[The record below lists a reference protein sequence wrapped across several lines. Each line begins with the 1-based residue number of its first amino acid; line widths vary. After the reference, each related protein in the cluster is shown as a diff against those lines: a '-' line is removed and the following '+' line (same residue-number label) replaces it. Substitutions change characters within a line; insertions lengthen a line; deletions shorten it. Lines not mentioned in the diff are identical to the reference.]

1 MGAPVTKA
9 RSDHFSFYA
18 LDGVCALGIT
28 VLGLMP
34 HLFSGTLAQL
44 SSSKVTLVDAFAGVA
59 FIFLWQYCFSLF
71 SLYDKFATVPSRT
84 AAMLQGIAVVMI
96 PVMAYCRL
104 VHPSVLTLRSLC
116 ITVGALI
123 CYEFLRISLSA
134 YLLDFMAARDPRRA
148 IILGSGRRAGKAW
161 RAIRTR
167 YRSSIHLLG
176 FVDDRE
182 LGEMPPDV
190 ASRYLGTL
198 DELSSLLLKEVV
210 DLILIAM
217 PIRSCYPLMQRAV
230 NIAESAGVRVLYLDD
245 IYSTRKQNSDP
256 YLLIFR
262 ELAPDQERYLI
273 FLAAKRAVDI
283 LGATLGLVLLSP
295 LFLLLAVG
303 VKLSSKGPVF
313 FRQER
318 YGYRRRRFK
327 MIKFR
332 SMVQNAEELLPDL
345 EHANEAAGPIF
356 KMRNDPRVT
365 RFGRLIRS
373 TSLDELPQL
382 WNVLT
387 GDMSLVGPRP
397 MSVRDV
403 SLFDEAALMRRF
415 SVRPGMTGLWQVSG
429 RSEVGFD
436 EWVRMDNRYID
447 GWSLGLDL
455 KILARTVGTVIK
467 RSGAI

>member
-1 MGAPVTKA
+1 MIKR
-9 RSDHFSFYA
+9 RSNHFSFYA
-18 LDGVCALGIT
+18 LDGVFALGIT
-28 VLGLMP
+28 VVGLMP
-34 HLFSGTLAQL
+34 HVFSGTLSQL
-44 SSSKVTLVDAFAGVA
+44 TASKVTVVDAIAGLV
-59 FIFLWQYCFSLF
+59 FVFVWQYCFSLL
-71 SLYDKFATVPSRT
+71 SLYDKFATIPSRT
-84 AAMLQGIAVVMI
+84 AAMLQGISVVMVV
-96 PVMAYCRL
+96 VMTYCRF
-104 VHPSVLTLRSLC
+104 VHPSVLTWRALGT
-116 ITVGALI
+116 TVLALI
-123 CYEFLRISLSA
+123 CYETLRITLSA
-134 YLLDFMAARDPRRA
+134 YLLDWVASRDPRRA

-167 YRSSIHLLG
+167 YRSSIQLLG

-182 LGEMPPDV
+182 PSEMPPDV
-190 ASRYLGTL
+190 ASRYLGGL
-198 DELSSLLLKEVV
+198 DELSGLLLKDVV

-230 NIAESAGVRVLYLDD
+230 HIAESAGVRVVYLDD
-245 IYSTRKQNSDP
+245 IYATRKQNSDP
-256 YLLIFR
+256 HLTIFR
-262 ELAPDQERYLI
+262 ELAPDQEQYLI
-273 FLAAKRAVDI
+273 FLTAKRLVDFVGAAV
-283 LGATLGLVLLSP
+283 GLVFLSP
-295 LFLLLAVG
+295 LFLCLAIG
-303 VKLSSKGPVF
+303 VKLSSNGPVF
-313 FRQER
+313 FCQER
-318 YGYRRRRFK
+318 YGHRRRRFK

-332 SMVQNAEELLPDL
+332 SMVDDAEKLLPDL
-345 EHANEAAGPIF
+345 EHANEAVGPIF

-365 RFGRLIRS
+365 PFGRFIRS

>member
-1 MGAPVTKA
+1 
-9 RSDHFSFYA
+9 
-18 LDGVCALGIT
+18 
-28 VLGLMP
+28 MP
-34 HLFSGTLAQL
+34 HVFSGTLGQL
-44 SSSKVTLVDAFAGVA
+44 GAVKVSLIDALAGLA
-59 FIFLWQYCFSLF
+59 FILFWHYCFSLL

-84 AAMLQGIAVVMI
+84 AAMLQGVTIVMV

-104 VHPSVLTLRSLC
+104 MHPSVLTWHSLGV
-116 ITVGALI
+116 TVLALI
-123 CYEFLRISLSA
+123 CYETFRITLSA
-134 YLLDFMAARDPRRA
+134 YLLDWMAAQDPRRA
-148 IILGSGRRAGKAW
+148 VILGSGRRAGKAW

-167 YRSSIHLLG
+167 YRSSIQLLG

-182 LGEMPPDV
+182 TSEMSPDV
-190 ASRYLGTL
+190 ASRYLGNM
-198 DELSSLLLKEVV
+198 DELSTLLLREVV

-230 NIAESAGVRVLYLDD
+230 HIAESAGVRVLYLDD
-245 IYSTRKQNSDP
+245 IYSTRKQNTDP

-262 ELAPDQERYLI
+262 ELAPDQEHYLI
-273 FLAAKRAVDI
+273 FLAAKRLVDI
-283 LGATLGLVLLSP
+283 IGAVFGLTFLSP
-295 LFLLLAVG
+295 LFLALAVG
-303 VKLSSKGPVF
+303 VKVSSSGPVF
-313 FRQER
+313 FCQER

-332 SMVQNAEELLPDL
+332 SMVHNAEELLPDL
-345 EHANEAAGPIF
+345 EHANEALGPIF

-365 RFGRLIRS
+365 KFGRFIRS

-382 WNVLT
+382 WNVLV

>member
-1 MGAPVTKA
+1 MSPLIKP
-9 RSDHFSFYA
+9 RSNHFSFYA
-18 LDGVCALGIT
+18 LDGVFALGIT
-28 VLGLMP
+28 IIGLMP
-34 HLFSGTLAQL
+34 HVFSGTLGQL
-44 SSSKVTLVDAFAGVA
+44 TASKVTLADAIAGLA
-59 FIFLWQYCFSLF
+59 FVFLWQYCFSLL
-71 SLYDKFATVPSRT
+71 SLYDKFATIPSRT
-84 AAMLQGIAVVMI
+84 AAMLQGISIVMI
-96 PVMAYCRL
+96 LVMTYCRFM
-104 VHPSVLTLRSLC
+104 HPSVLTWRALGT
-116 ITVGALI
+116 TVLALI
-123 CYEFLRISLSA
+123 CYETLRITLSA
-134 YLLDFMAARDPRRA
+134 YLLDWVAARDPRRA
-148 IILGSGRRAGKAW
+148 VILGSGRRAGKAW
-161 RAIRTR
+161 RAIRIR
-167 YRSSIHLLG
+167 YRSSIQLLG

-182 LGEMPPDV
+182 PGEMSPDV
-190 ASRYLGTL
+190 ASRYLGGL
-198 DELSSLLLKEVV
+198 DELSSLLLREVV

-217 PIRSCYPLMQRAV
+217 PIKSCYPLMQRAV
-230 NIAESAGVRVLYLDD
+230 HIAESAGVRVVYLDD
-245 IYSTRKQNSDP
+245 IYSTRKQNVDP
-256 YLLIFR
+256 QSIIFR
-262 ELAPDQERYLI
+262 ELAPDQEHYLI
-273 FLAAKRAVDI
+273 FLAAKRVVDVV
-283 LGATLGLVLLSP
+283 GAAIGLVFLSP
-295 LFLLLAVG
+295 LFLCLAIG
-303 VKLSSKGPVF
+303 VKATSGGPVF
-313 FRQER
+313 FCQER

-332 SMVQNAEELLPDL
+332 SMVHNAEMLLPDL
-345 EHANEAAGPIF
+345 EHANEASGPIF

>member
-1 MGAPVTKA
+1 M
-9 RSDHFSFYA
+9 A
-18 LDGVCALGIT
+18 LIIT
-28 VLGLMP
+28 VLGMTP
-34 HLFSGTLAQL
+34 HLSALKHFGQL
-44 SSSKVTLVDAFAGVA
+44 TSARISVVDAIAGLA
-59 FIFLWQYCFSLF
+59 FIFVWQYCFSLL
-71 SLYDKFATVPSRT
+71 SLYDKFAAIPSRT
-84 AAMLQGIAVVMI
+84 AAMLQGIFIVM
-96 PVMAYCRL
+96 VLVLGYCRL
-104 VHPSVLTLRSLC
+104 VHPNALTWHGLA
-116 ITVGALI
+116 ITVVALC
-123 CYEFLRISLSA
+123 CYEVLRISLSA
-134 YLLDFMAARDPRRA
+134 YLLDWFAARDPRRA
-148 IILGSGRRAGKAW
+148 VILGSGRRAGKAW

-167 YRSSIHLLG
+167 YRSSIQLLG

-182 LGEMPPDV
+182 RSEMAPDV
-190 ASRYLGTL
+190 ASRYLGSL
-198 DELSSLLLKEVV
+198 DDLSALLLKEVV

-217 PIRSCYPLMQRAV
+217 PIQSCYPLMQRAV
-230 NIAESAGVRVLYLDD
+230 HIAESAGVRVVYLED
-245 IYSTRKQNSDP
+245 IYSTRKMNTDP
-256 YLLIFR
+256 HLTIFR
-262 ELAPDQERYLI
+262 ELAPDQEQYLL
-273 FLAAKRAVDI
+273 FLAAKRFVDI
-283 LGATLGLVLLSP
+283 VGAVIGLVFLSP
-295 LFLLLAVG
+295 LFLCIAIG
-303 VKLSSKGPVF
+303 VKMTSKGPVF

-332 SMVQNAEELLPDL
+332 SMVEHAENMLPDL
-345 EHANEAAGPIF
+345 EHANEAVGPIF

-365 RFGRLIRS
+365 KFGKLIRS

-382 WNVLT
+382 WNVLM

-429 RSEVGFD
+429 RSDVGFD

-447 GWSLGLDL
+447 GWSLALDL

>member
-1 MGAPVTKA
+1 MIRP
-9 RSDHFSFYA
+9 RSNHFSFYA
-18 LDGVCALGIT
+18 LDGVFALGIT
-28 VLGLMP
+28 VIGLMP
-34 HLFSGTLAQL
+34 HVFSGTLGQL
-44 SSSKVTLVDAFAGVA
+44 TGSRVTLVDAIAGLL
-59 FIFLWQYCFSLF
+59 FIFVWQYCFSLLC
-71 SLYDKFATVPSRT
+71 LYDKFATIPSRT
-84 AAMLQGIAVVMI
+84 AAMLQGISVVMI
-96 PVMAYCRL
+96 LVMTYCR
-104 VHPSVLTLRSLC
+104 VMHPSVLTWRALMV
-116 ITVGALI
+116 TVVALI
-123 CYEFLRISLSA
+123 CYETLRITLSA
-134 YLLDFMAARDPRRA
+134 YLLDWVAARDPRRA
-148 IILGSGRRAGKAW
+148 VILGSGRRASKAW

-167 YRSSIHLLG
+167 YRSSIQMLG

-182 LGEMPPDV
+182 LEEMPPDV

-198 DELSSLLLKEVV
+198 DDLSSLLLKEVV

-230 NIAESAGVRVLYLDD
+230 HIAESAGVRVVYLDD
-245 IYSTRKQNSDP
+245 IYATRRQHNDP
-256 YLLIFR
+256 HITIFR
-262 ELAPDQERYLI
+262 ELAPDQEQYLV
-273 FLAAKRAVDI
+273 FLTAKRVVDV
-283 LGATLGLVLLSP
+283 LGALFGLVLLSP
-295 LFLLLAVG
+295 LFLCIAIG
-303 VKLSSKGPVF
+303 VKLTSPGPVF
-313 FRQER
+313 FCQER
-318 YGYRRRRFK
+318 YGYRRRRFR

-332 SMVQNAEELLPDL
+332 SMVHGAEQLLPDL
-345 EHANEAAGPIF
+345 EHANEASGPIF
-356 KMRNDPRVT
+356 KIKNDPRVT
-365 RFGRLIRS
+365 RFGRFLRS

-429 RSEVGFD
+429 RSEVGFE